1 VDVEPDPDKIRIQCG
16 PLSGSDSQS
25 KSMRAKMTQKNIK
38 QFINLSFAVLDVLFL
53 GLKTSLVG
61 KTSFMK
67 A

>member
-1 VDVEPDPDKIRIQCG
+1 MDTDSMES
-16 PLSGSDSQS
+16 LYLDSQS
-25 KSMRAKMTQKNIK
+25 RSMRAKMTQKNIK
-38 QFINLSFAVLDVLFL
+38 QSFAVLDVLFW